1 MNSDMENSKESL
13 KNNSEERPKP
23 RGLVVAGLSGGS
35 GKSVAAVG
43 LVAALRAGQLRVL
56 PFKKGPDYIDA
67 GWLAQAAGL
76 PCYNLDPFLTRPEQL
91 KATFYRHLHRADVA
105 LVEGNRGLYDG
116 VNSSGSYSTAELA
129 VQLDLPVIL
138 VVNCAKTTRTVA
150 ALVLGCCLFDPRVR
164 IAGIILN
171 QVATSRH
178 ERILRECLAQSV
190 DIPVVGLI
198 PRMQT
203 DIFPMRHLGLTPHQ
217 EYRDAQDAVA
227 SLGKM
232 AASNFDLD
240 AISGLMQP
248 LLPLP
253 QAGSSASTAPTTP
266 PARATMPAAP
276 AQASPVRAEQQ
287 IRIGVLRDAAFQ
299 FYYEE
304 NLEALQEAG
313 AELVMINAL
322 TAASLPQG
330 AHGLHGLYIGGGF
343 PETSAQALADN
354 HSFRQSLCAAV
365 EQGLPVYAECGG
377 LIYLGRSIVLEG
389 QEYPLTGI
397 FPVTFSLSAKPQ
409 AHGYSILRVE
419 GSNSFYNQ
427 GLQIK
432 GHEFRYSKV
441 QQWSGQASELV
452 FKMERGT
459 GFAEGRD
466 GLVYK
471 NVLAL
476 YTHVLAAGTP
486 EWVSGFMA
494 AAMRH
499 ARHGGHGG
507 KDCAGTPA
515 QAPDLTTAADRSQ
528 GKPQDSHHGD
538 EHATA

>member
-1 MNSDMENSKESL
+1 M
-13 KNNSEERPKP
+13 PKP
-23 RGLVVAGLSGGS
+23 RGLIVAGLSGGS

-43 LVAALRAGQLRVL
+43 LVSALRARQLRVL

-67 GWLAQAAGL
+67 GWLARAAGL

-91 KATFYRHLHRADVA
+91 KATFHRHLHRADVA

-129 VQLDLPVIL
+129 VQLALPVLL
-138 VVNCAKTTRTVA
+138 VVNCTKTTRTMA

-164 IAGIILN
+164 IAGVILN

-190 DIPVVGLI
+190 DIPVVGII

-217 EYRDAQDAVA
+217 EYRDADEAVA
-227 SLGKM
+227 SLQQM
-232 AASNFDLD
+232 AAAHFDLD
-240 AISGLMQP
+240 AILGLMQP
-248 LLPLP
+248 LLPP
-253 QAGSSASTAPTTP
+253 TAASTSTAQAAP
-266 PARATMPAAP
+266 PARAAEPAAP
-276 AQASPVRAEQQ
+276 TQASPIRTKQPA
-287 IRIGVLRDAAFQ
+287 RIGVLRDAAFQ

-304 NLEALQEAG
+304 NLEALQDAG

-330 AHGLHGLYIGGGF
+330 AHCLHGLYIGGGF

-354 HSFRQSLCAAV
+354 HRFRHSLCTAI

-377 LIYLGRSIVLEG
+377 LIYLGRSIVLDG
-389 QEYPLTGI
+389 KEYPLTGI
-397 FPVTFSLSAKPQ
+397 FPVTFSLSTKPQ

-419 GSNSFYNQ
+419 GDNSFYSQ

-441 QQWSGQASELV
+441 QQWSGQASDLV
-452 FKMERGT
+452 FKVERGT

-486 EWVSGFMA
+486 EWVNGFMA

-499 ARHGGHGG
+499 AQNNCVQSPGQAS
-507 KDCAGTPA
+507 DLGTA
-515 QAPDLTTAADRSQ
+515 VDRSQ
-528 GKPQDSHHGD
+528 GILKNNSHGD